1 MKFDST
7 QYWID
12 RYKNGGTSGAGSYG
26 KLAEFKA
33 EIINT
38 FVKENKVSS
47 VFDYGCGS
55 GDQIGLFDFD
65 GYVGYD
71 ISLQVIMLNSHK
83 YKDKEFAC
91 DFYQIPHSYDLAL
104 SCDVIYHL
112 IDNNEF
118 YHYMKV
124 LFSLSSKYVIIYSS
138 NGDKLNISS
147 VHVKDRNF
155 MSAVPDNFKLIKFI
169 PNRYPYDPKE
179 PAQTSISDFYIFQK
193 ND

>member
-1 MKFDST
+1 
-7 QYWID
+7 
-12 RYKNGGTSGAGSYG
+12 
-26 KLAEFKA
+26 
-33 EIINT
+33 
-38 FVKENKVSS
+38 
-47 VFDYGCGS
+47 
-55 GDQIGLFDFD
+55 
-65 GYVGYD
+65 
-71 ISLQVIMLNSHK
+71 
-83 YKDKEFAC
+83 
-91 DFYQIPHSYDLAL
+91 L

-118 YHYMKV
+118 YHYIKV

-138 NGDKLNISS
+138 NGDKLDVSS

-179 PAQTSISDFYIFQK
+179 PGQTSISDFYVFQK

>member
-12 RYKNGGTSGAGSYG
+12 RYKNGGTSGAGSFG

-65 GYVGYD
+65 GYTGIDVS
-71 ISLQVIMLNSHK
+71 IKVLKENIRK
-83 YKDKEFAC
+83 YPNKKFIRALDGNR
-91 DFYQIPHSYDLAL
+91 YDLTM

-112 IDNNEF
+112 IDENTF
-118 YHYMKV
+118 KTYMFF
-124 LFSLSSKYVIIYSS
+124 LFELSRKYVIIYSS
-138 NGDKLNISS
+138 NGDKLDVSS

-193 ND
+193 Q

>member
-65 GYVGYD
+65 GYVGFD
-71 ISLQVIMLNSHK
+71 VSEKVL
-83 YKDKEFAC
+83 KENIKKHPNKRFVTGINGET
-91 DFYQIPHSYDLAL
+91 FNLTL

-112 IDNNEF
+112 IDNSLFNR
-118 YHYMKV
+118 YMRY
-124 LFSLSSKYVIIYSS
+124 LFALSSKYVIIYSS

-179 PAQTSISDFYIFQK
+179 PAQTSISDFYIFKK

>member
-55 GDQIGLFDFD
+55 GEQIGLFDFD

-71 ISLQVIMLNSHK
+71 VSEKIIAENIRK
-83 YKDKEFAC
+83 YPDKVFIKEGNIFKWKN
-91 DFYQIPHSYDLAL
+91 DL
-104 SCDVIYHL
+104 SMSNDVIYHL
-112 IDNNEF
+112 VDDIVFSN
-118 YHYMKV
+118 YMKV
-124 LFSLSSKYVIIYSS
+124 LFALSQKYVIIYSS
-138 NGDKLNISS
+138 NGDKLDISS
-147 VHVKDRNF
+147 IHVKDRNF

-193 ND
+193 Q